1 MANLSDEELR
11 ALRLLGR
18 SPNGCT
24 ESVILAHGFTLDRV
38 ANLVFAGL
46 ARREVRNMIAGGRQV
61 KIVRMEIT
69 AAGRKAIA
77 D

>member
-1 MANLSDEELR
+1 
-11 ALRLLGR
+11 
-18 SPNGCT
+18 
-24 ESVILAHGFTLDRV
+24 
-38 ANLVFAGL
+38 VFAGL